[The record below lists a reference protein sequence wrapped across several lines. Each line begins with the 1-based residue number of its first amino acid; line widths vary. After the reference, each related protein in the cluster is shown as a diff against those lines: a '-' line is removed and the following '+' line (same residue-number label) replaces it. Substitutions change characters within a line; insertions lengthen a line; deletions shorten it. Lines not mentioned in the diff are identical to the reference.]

1 MPLDERRALQ
11 ALLAQMRTIHEE
23 LARHR
28 AGVCV
33 LHVEAAIASLESRLK
48 YSAMEGEMPHQ
59 PCTEL
64 TPFAMAQDFG

>member
-1 MPLDERRALQ
+1 MPHDERRALH
-11 ALLAQMRTIHEE
+11 ALLTQMRTIHEE

-48 YSAMEGEMPHQ
+48 HSAPEVELPRQELASISAMH
-59 PCTEL
+59 
-64 TPFAMAQDFG
+64 